1 MRGRRNGLLAVASAT
16 SVALLVSGAV
26 LFREAPGGAS
36 DDLPVLRGDP
46 SLTSATDT
54 TAPAATVPP
63 ITESPAPTPPPA
75 PAPPPPPPA
84 PAPPPPPPLPRP
96 EPAPADPYADVA
108 VVAIGEIEIP
118 KIGVRETVNEG
129 VWRTVIDRGP
139 GHWPG
144 TAEPGGWGNSVYAG
158 HRSTYTEPFRR
169 IAELVPGDEIIV
181 RTDRATFTYH
191 VTGSEIVD
199 DSALYIVD
207 QAPGRTITLFACHPV
222 GSAAQ
227 RYVVHGTLVSE
238 APAQ

>member
-1 MRGRRNGLLAVASAT
+1 MRRRRNGVLAGASAL
-16 SVALLVSGAV
+16 SAALLVFGAV

-36 DDLPVLRGDP
+36 ADLPILRGEP
-46 SLTSATDT
+46 ALTSASDT
-54 TAPAATVPP
+54 TAPTSASAPPETVVPAAA
-63 ITESPAPTPPPA
+63 SPAPGAVPPAA
-75 PAPPPPPPA
+75 PAPPPPPPPLPQPQ
-84 PAPPPPPPLPRP
+84 PAP
-96 EPAPADPYADVA
+96 DQPYADVPIVA
-108 VVAIGEIEIP
+108 VGQIEIP

-169 IAELVPGDEIIV
+169 IAELVPGDEIV
-181 RTDRATFTYH
+181 LRTDRGTFTYA

-199 DSALYIVD
+199 DRALWIVD
-207 QAPGRTITLFACHPV
+207 QSPGRTITLFACHPI

-238 APAQ
+238 LPA